1 MFISINW
8 IKDFVNLDGIDV
20 KDLIY
25 KFTMST
31 AEVEGIVEYGKNTR
45 DIVVGKVLSVE
56 DVENS
61 KKLHKL
67 LVDIGNEKINCIC
80 GAPNVKEGIKVA
92 FAKDG
97 SKVNGVKIIKTSI
110 AGNESCGMCLSE
122 KELGISEDNSG
133 IMILDDDIPL
143 GTDIKNI
150 IPIDDVVYEIDNKS
164 LTNRPDLWGHYGIA
178 REIAAIT
185 KRKLKPLE
193 VEDLEKYNDLKK
205 LNINIEDK
213 NECYRYSALT
223 IDNVTK
229 KSSSYKMKT
238 RLTYCGLRPISLLVD
253 MTNYIMLELGQP
265 MHAFDKNFIKAIN
278 VKTLK
283 EKQDFITLDDT
294 KRELDIGT
302 LMIYNENTPVAIA
315 GVMGGQNTQIKDS
328 TTSLFLESANFNAV
342 TVRKTASKL
351 ALRTDASSRYEKTL
365 DPELTKIAVERF
377 VKILKEE
384 DKDIKVSSSFSDL
397 YLNKYPTVSIDIAR
411 DYINKKIG
419 VEFTLDKIV
428 DILTSLEF
436 KVEVKNDNLITIE
449 VPSFRATKDIS
460 GKADIIEEISRIY
473 GYDNIIPQTNLW
485 KVEPVREDKIRNLEY
500 NSKKLLAEKYG
511 MSEIHSYVWYD
522 TKLNNEL
529 GIEIHDNLKIVNG
542 LNRLDSVLRYNMGP
556 TMLYGIYKNIK
567 NYDEFGIFE
576 IGRVFDYKE
585 NGKDCDEY
593 KVLGMALTSISKSDE
608 QLLFELKS
616 MIENIAKINKN
627 INLEY
632 VENNKFNDN
641 YIHPVNSFVVKYNDI
656 ILGYISSL
664 NPRVKD
670 KINPKSNIVIA
681 EINIELLA
689 GIENSPVVFK
699 ETSKY
704 QTVDF
709 DFSIIVDKNV
719 KYATIEKVINESNL
733 EYLQSYKLVDVYENE
748 DKLKDKKNITIRFI
762 IGSYE
767 KTLTKEEID
776 NERNKLISNL
786 GNHNMIING

>member
-1 MFISINW
+1 MF
-8 IKDFVNLDGIDV
+8 
-20 KDLIY
+20 
-25 KFTMST
+25 
-31 AEVEGIVEYGKNTR
+31 
-45 DIVVGKVLSVE
+45 
-56 DVENS
+56 
-61 KKLHKL
+61 
-67 LVDIGNEKINCIC
+67 
-80 GAPNVKEGIKVA
+80 
-92 FAKDG
+92 
-97 SKVNGVKIIKTSI
+97 
-110 AGNESCGMCLSE
+110 LSE
-122 KELGISEDNSG
+122 
-133 IMILDDDIPL
+133 
-143 GTDIKNI
+143 
-150 IPIDDVVYEIDNKS
+150 
-164 LTNRPDLWGHYGIA
+164 
-178 REIAAIT
+178 
-185 KRKLKPLE
+185 
-193 VEDLEKYNDLKK
+193 
-205 LNINIEDK
+205 
-213 NECYRYSALT
+213 
-223 IDNVTK
+223 
-229 KSSSYKMKT
+229 
-238 RLTYCGLRPISLLVD
+238 SLLIFRRERNDV
-253 MTNYIMLELGQP
+253 
-265 MHAFDKNFIKAIN
+265 
-278 VKTLK
+278 LK
-283 EKQDFITLDDT
+283 HNNLYFFN
-294 KRELDIGT
+294 GT
-302 LMIYNENTPVAIA
+302 AYA
-315 GVMGGQNTQIKDS
+315 GKS
-328 TTSLFLESANFNAV
+328 TMV
-342 TVRKTASKL
+342 
-351 ALRTDASSRYEKTL
+351 
-365 DPELTKIAVERF
+365 
-377 VKILKEE
+377 
-384 DKDIKVSSSFSDL
+384 
-397 YLNKYPTVSIDIAR
+397 
-411 DYINKKIG
+411 
-419 VEFTLDKIV
+419 
-428 DILTSLEF
+428 
-436 KVEVKNDNLITIE
+436 
-449 VPSFRATKDIS
+449 
-460 GKADIIEEISRIY
+460 
-473 GYDNIIPQTNLW
+473 
-485 KVEPVREDKIRNLEY
+485 
-500 NSKKLLAEKYG
+500 KLLAEKYG